1 MLANIEMLFDIIVMN
16 VAMKKNCIIMMAKS
30 YVQIVFCWN
39 SRLLRVQ
46 NDFML
51 SYIFLA
57 IIKIFDNVILTAK
70 SLATYK
76 EQKIL
81 SSILVVISQLIFYL
95 VIDQV
100 IEDNTILAIVI
111 VSISSGIGNYVAF
124 IINNKFKRDTKW
136 TFIITSSNLNDI
148 QNLCGYLAEH
158 KIKYIANNGLT
169 RKGKDTINVL
179 AFSKSKDD
187 SRLIEKFLEGT
198 ESKYLKEI
206 I

>member
-1 MLANIEMLFDIIVMN
+1 MI
-16 VAMKKNCIIMMAKS
+16 
-30 YVQIVFCWN
+30 
-39 SRLLRVQ
+39 
-46 NDFML
+46 

-57 IIKIFDNVILTAK
+57 IVKIFDNIIITAK
-70 SLATYK
+70 NIATYK

-111 VSISSGIGNYVAF
+111 VSVSSGVGNYIAF
-124 IINNKFKRDTKW
+124 AINSKFKKAAKW
-136 TFIITSSNLNDI
+136 TFVITSSNLNDI
-148 QNLCGYLAEH
+148 QNLCGYLAKH
-158 KIKYIANNGLT
+158 KVKYIANDGYT
-169 RKGKDTINVL
+169 RKGEHTINVI
-179 AFSKSKDD
+179 AFSKSKDE
-187 SRLIEKFLEGT
+187 SRLIERFLEGT